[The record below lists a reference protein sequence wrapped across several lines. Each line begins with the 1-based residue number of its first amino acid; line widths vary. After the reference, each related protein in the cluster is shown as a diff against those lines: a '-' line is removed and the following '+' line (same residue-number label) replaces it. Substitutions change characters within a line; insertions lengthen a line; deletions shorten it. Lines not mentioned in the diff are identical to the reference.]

1 MEKKLS
7 QDFPIDWDEDHYV
20 SRKEFFKFMTLAS
33 GGLALGSVGLAVWS
47 KLPRDHR
54 KMDSKLI
61 GQAANLP
68 VGGSL
73 AFNYPREHDL
83 CILLQPQP
91 GVYKAFSRRCT
102 HLSCPVEW
110 EPEKNRLY
118 CPCHNGAFSV
128 TDGAVLQGPPPR
140 ALPEIMLE
148 VREGQIFAVGIRRGE
163 A

>member
-1 MEKKLS
+1 MEQKLR

-33 GGLALGSVGLAVWS
+33 GGLAMGSVGLAVWS

-54 KMDSKLI
+54 RMDEKEIAL
-61 GQAANLP
+61 GDLA

-83 CILLQPQP
+83 CILIQTAP
-91 GVYKAFSRRCT
+91 GVYKAYSRRCT

-128 TDGAVLQGPPPR
+128 ENGAVLQGPPPR
-140 ALPEIMLE
+140 ALPEIMLD
-148 VREGQIFAVGIRRGE
+148 VREGRVFA
-163 A
+163 